1 MPIYE
6 YKCMNG
12 HKFEKFLKMADSD
25 EEQFCEC
32 GRPGHKQVTA
42 ARVVADYAGYECPIT
57 GDWIEGRAA
66 HRENLAKHGCRV
78 FEEGEREQAAQ
89 YAARQDAQMDAAVEA
104 TVDEFIGTLDGRAKD
119 RLAAE
124 MDAGLDVA
132 YVRSDAVTT
141 E

>member
-1 MPIYE
+1 MPIYV
-6 YKCMNG
+6 YKCMNN
-12 HKFEKFLKMADSD
+12 HTFEKFLKMADAD
-25 EEQFCEC
+25 EEQFCAC

-78 FEEGEREQAAQ
+78 FEPGEQAS
-89 YAARQDAQMDAAVEA
+89 AASYVAKQELEMDKAVEA
-104 TVDEFIGTLDGRAKD
+104 TVDEFIATLPVEKRDA
-119 RLAAE
+119 LASGL
-124 MDAGLDVA
+124 DAGLDVEFTKGT
-132 YVRSDAVTT
+132 VVP